1 MYAAHPD
8 NTSGPYMF
16 DRAVTVVPGA
26 SNSPAFCNVTVAGCL
41 TTPCINGNP
50 NLTIFADSAFLSGDL
65 VISGNIVANGV
76 SITGIMGSTGA
87 TGPQGTTGATG
98 IQGVNG
104 VTGATGPIGPVAVTS
119 YAYVYSQLTQSIN
132 VLGLLNIPFNVSGPI
147 TNDILFSPPGNTV
160 TINTPGTYKIDFM
173 IDTLASGVSS
183 SFVLN
188 IIFGVYAN
196 SILIPGSLNFSRGIT
211 SPSVSSSRNRALAS
225 VITTFTTVPVDINL
239 RIVAN
244 NTPTN
249 LLLVGSTPDLP
260 FVSAYLA
267 IEQLS

>member
-1 MYAAHPD
+1 MHATQNQQTPS
-8 NTSGPYMF
+8 TQTP
-16 DRAVTVVPGA
+16 DRAVTVL
-26 SNSPAFCNVTVAGCL
+26 PAANNNGSFCNVTVSGCL
-41 TTPCINGNP
+41 TTECINGNP
-50 NLTIFADSAFLSGDL
+50 NLEILADNTI
-65 VISGNIVANGV
+65 ISGNVTIDGLLTVDGISV
-76 SITGIMGSTGA
+76 TGIPGPTGATGA
-87 TGPQGTTGATG
+87 TGP
-98 IQGVNG
+98 V
-104 VTGATGPIGPVAVTS
+104 GPAAATS

-147 TNDILFSPPGNTV
+147 TNDVLFNPPGDTV
-160 TINTPGTYKIDFM
+160 TINAPGTYKIDFM

-196 SILIPGSLNFSRGIT
+196 SILIPGSLNFSCGIT
-211 SPSVSSSRNRALAS
+211 SPSVSSIRNRALAS
-225 VITTFTTVPVDINL
+225 VITTFTTVPVEINL